1 MNKVLVVGAGAAGI
15 LVALTAAENGA
26 AVSLFEKNDIVGKKM
41 GITGKGRCNLTNICS
56 MSDFIVHTPGHGKFL
71 FSAYERFTNKDL
83 LDKLH
88 KWGLETKEE
97 RGGRVFPQSDSAVEV
112 RKLFYYRL
120 RHMGVEIH
128 LNESVES
135 VRTLN
140 EKMIVTTSK
149 GSYEGTACVVTTGGM
164 SYPVTGSTGD
174 GYRFAQSLGHTIMD
188 LKPALIPFTAQ
199 ENWVHELSGLS
210 LRNVEISI
218 WKQGKKEA
226 IQFGEM
232 LFTHF
237 GVSGPAV
244 LMLSSAILR
253 KKRCTYPLQMQ
264 INLKPALTKD
274 VLDGRIQRDFQKY
287 IRKQV
292 ENGMKDLLPQRLIP
306 VVLDQAGVDG
316 HLPVNQI
323 SKIQRQDIVETMQAL
338 ELTLTGTRSLS
349 EAIVTAGGIS
359 IKEINPKTMES
370 KVVPHL
376 YFAGEVIDIDA
387 YTGGYNLQAAFSTGY
402 VAGMSAA
409 GGEQSI

>member
-88 KWGLETKEE
+88 EWGLETKEE

-323 SKIQRQDIVETMQAL
+323 SKVQRQNIVDTMQAL
-338 ELTLTGTRSLS
+338 KLTLTGTRPLA

-370 KVVPHL
+370 KLVPHL

-402 VAGMSAA
+402 VAGISAA
-409 GGEQSI
+409 GGEQSR